1 MHVKQKCV
9 TECLRAEKLTL
20 SDTHQHFLNVCRD
33 KQWMWAQWKDIWMI
47 FTCSLL
53 IKQDQPVLY
62 VHFLNL
68 QAKLLHQKIFVA
80 RTLTICFQS
89 AKKTGGSPNQ
99 HEGRP
104 LANIL
109 CSTLIWPDP
118 SLHPKDPSP
127 VTTQAVIRR
136 LVSPVSNGPKEWQ
149 QKMTKHSQCL
159 WEKLFLESQQ
169 EVMQQ
174 QNHVCSLYR
183 ALKAVLKIH
192 ARMILFTVARTLS
205 LSARLFEDTFKYWM
219 LIFSA

>member
-1 MHVKQKCV
+1 MKQKCV

-53 IKQDQPVLY
+53 ITHDQPVLY

-80 RTLTICFQS
+80 RTLKTNCQS

-109 CSTLIWPDP
+109 CSGLIWPDRP
-118 SLHPKDPSP
+118 LHPKDPSP
-127 VTTQAVIRR
+127 VSTQAVIRR
-136 LVSPVSNGPKEWQ
+136 LVSPMSNNHCRHSVPMKHQHLDYDRFRKMWKCWPQRLQWNEW
-149 QKMTKHSQCL
+149 MAEPLPSHSL
-159 WEKLFLESQQ
+159 P
-169 EVMQQ
+169 
-174 QNHVCSLYR
+174 H
-183 ALKAVLKIH
+183 
-192 ARMILFTVARTLS
+192 S
-205 LSARLFEDTFKYWM
+205 LSHSTVC
-219 LIFSA
+219 